1 MSKFDDENRNFDE
14 RQEDQQEKKNLN
26 VEFSRTLG
34 EENKENEEKLSDR
47 NNNKN

>member
-1 MSKFDDENRNFDE
+1 MSKFDDKNRNFDE

>member
-1 MSKFDDENRNFDE
+1 MSKFDDKNRNFDE

-34 EENKENEEKLSDR
+34 EEKQKKTK
-47 NNNKN
+47 KN